1 MPRNCVN
8 PMPKNQNIINKRH
21 IARAEI
27 VRRQSLAIQSVA
39 VAIIVIVV
47 GLLVYGYLSTSV
59 FLPQRAVAS
68 VNGERITLRE
78 FQGRVRLQRNQ
89 LIDNFGQYYQFAQMF
104 GADDPFNDPN
114 FGGIL
119 QQIFMQMQ
127 QPQQIGQ
134 EVLDVLIDE
143 RLIRQEAKK
152 MGIEPDAAEIDRYVQ
167 EQFGYFADGTPTP
180 APTQPPFVA
189 PTLNPTQLAVITV
202 TPLPEPTLVVT
213 EEPVDEPT
221 VMPDEEGA
229 EPTPLPSATPFTID
243 AFQANYDESIS
254 GLTEITGLTTEDFRY
269 FFESLY
275 LRDKLLEVIAADVQ
289 SVEEQIW
296 VQHILVDSEELANE
310 ILARFAQGES
320 WSDLAATYSIDASNA
335 QNDGDLGWIGP
346 DVAFVPEFKQAAFAL
361 GQAEISAPVQSQ
373 FGWHIIRVLGREL
386 RPVEE
391 QRFQQMRQEAFTLW
405 LAGIRAESNVE
416 TYDLWM
422 EHVPTDPELPF

>member
-1 MPRNCVN
+1 MPRNYIN
-8 PMPKNQNIINKRH
+8 PMPKTQNIINKRH
-21 IARAEI
+21 IARAEV
-27 VRRQSLAIQSVA
+27 VRRQSLAIQAVA

-47 GLLVYGYLSTSV
+47 GLLVYGYLSTTV
-59 FLPQRAVAS
+59 FLPQRTVAS
-68 VNGERITLRE
+68 VNGDRITLRE

-180 APTQPPFVA
+180 TPTQPPFVA
-189 PTLNPTQLAVITV
+189 PPLNPTQLAIITV
-202 TPLPEPTLVVT
+202 TPEPTLGVI

-221 VMPDEEGA
+221 ATPDEEGA
-229 EPTPLPSATPFTID
+229 EPTPLPSATPFTLD

-254 GLTEITGLTTEDFRY
+254 GLTEITGLTDEDYRY

-275 LRDKLLEVIAADVQ
+275 LRDKMLEVIAADVQ

-310 ILARFAQGES
+310 ILVRFGQGES
-320 WSDLAATYSIDASNA
+320 WSELAAMYSIDASNA

-361 GQAEISAPVQSQ
+361 GQAEISAPVQSE

-391 QRFQQMRQEAFTLW
+391 QRFQQMRQEAFSLW